1 MNEFVSLFV
10 PLVYA
15 FLISACA
22 FLLLSIVLIVR
33 KRSKNGAVPIPVGVS
48 GTSAMIPKPNTAPIR
63 WWPKL
68 IWIVFW
74 GSIPLF
80 YILPNPQLRFVNLLV
95 LIFSFIIGLILN
107 WQRSKIATIAVVVF
121 VYVLYAMSD
130 ARDSYYR
137 RHGYGSAVRFNL
149 RNAAAA
155 QKLYF
160 DKNNSFKSCVACT
173 SRDLPG
179 IHNRSKVTLN
189 AEVRR
194 TGVLLTATHENCGSS
209 VWTYQSTTK
218 PITGPNPQDVCK

>member
-1 MNEFVSLFV
+1 M
-10 PLVYA
+10 
-15 FLISACA
+15 
-22 FLLLSIVLIVR
+22 
-33 KRSKNGAVPIPVGVS
+33 
-48 GTSAMIPKPNTAPIR
+48 
-63 WWPKL
+63 
-68 IWIVFW
+68 
-74 GSIPLF
+74 
-80 YILPNPQLRFVNLLV
+80 
-95 LIFSFIIGLILN
+95 ILN

-173 SRDLPG
+173 SRDLPEFR
-179 IHNRSKVTLN
+179 NTSKVTLN
-189 AEVRR
+189 AEVGR
-194 TGVLLTATHENCGSS
+194 TGMLLTATHENCGSS